1 MKSLSIKSVGPCEIT
16 TISNTF
22 LDEYMPRANGE
33 FVKVYLVLIRMTGAA
48 APSVSLSGIADL
60 LHYTEQDVL
69 RALRYWEAENLLS
82 LSYDEE
88 GALSGIDVLTV
99 CPVYPA
105 KRETPASHS
114 EPESQRDIAA
124 TAGAAPYPAAS
135 SDRRISAQRMN
146 ELRENDDIREFLFI
160 AQRYLGKLLS
170 PSEAQKLLYF
180 YDELH
185 FTTDLLEYLIEYCVS
200 KDHKSIRYIEKVAL
214 AWYDEGITTVKA
226 ARQSVSSY
234 HRDYYEIL
242 KAIGQG
248 GRHPIDAEITL
259 MKKWIETYSFPMEI
273 IREACTRTV
282 LNTKQPSLKY
292 TDGILSRWHN
302 EGVKT
307 TDDIRRLDEAH
318 TEERKAGSAKPSSA
332 SRNAFNRFDQRTYN
346 EEDLE
351 DALLTLQ

>member
-1 MKSLSIKSVGPCEIT
+1 M
-16 TISNTF
+16 
-22 LDEYMPRANGE
+22 
-33 FVKVYLVLIRMTGAA
+33 
-48 APSVSLSGIADL
+48 
-60 LHYTEQDVL
+60 
-69 RALRYWEAENLLS
+69 
-82 LSYDEE
+82 
-88 GALSGIDVLTV
+88 LTV

-292 TDGILSRWHN
+292 TDYFIVNEIECCELWNLNPRRTDGALDAASIRAAMEKTLLAGVRKKVIVHASEACFCLSRDGGFTARTSLELAPEAIRGSVGAGDAFAAGALHAIYN
-302 EGVKT
+302 GKSDEYLLEFASAAAACSLFCENAVDGMRSKEDIEELMQT
-307 TDDIRRLDEAH
+307 TA
-318 TEERKAGSAKPSSA
+318 RK
-332 SRNAFNRFDQRTYN
+332 
-346 EEDLE
+346 
-351 DALLTLQ
+351 